1 MFVSWIPFMT
11 QKWKPELA
19 SISHFFA
26 FWDGVHSAWNILLH
40 YPVHLPYHLSPPET
54 GRVLLLSL
62 YSIIMCIVCLILE
75 IFMEAFLKIEQK
87 WHKLKGMEN
96 ERKKIKTK
104 CRKLQQSTERDP
116 VCCSTHTL
124 SYWQVLGV
132 QFWLSTLYFVPAA
145 DTKKGNLIQS
155 QSATI
160 RQNCT
165 TSQENWSY
173 FWFWSQV
180 DSCL

>member
-1 MFVSWIPFMT
+1 MT

-62 YSIIMCIVCLILE
+62 YSIIMCIVCLIRE

-104 CRKLQQSTERDP
+104 YRKLQEYRARPCLLLYTYLKLLTGARGTILALNSLFCTSSWYKKRETDP
-116 VCCSTHTL
+116 VSVSNHKAKPHHFSGKVEL
-124 SYWQVLGV
+124 LLILKSGGQLPLG
-132 QFWLSTLYFVPAA
+132 FS
-145 DTKKGNLIQS
+145 
-155 QSATI
+155 
-160 RQNCT
+160 
-165 TSQENWSY
+165 
-173 FWFWSQV
+173 
-180 DSCL
+180 